1 MQSCNDVLSCI
12 AIYVPSLFE
21 AAFMVIAAAS
31 AFTALTP
38 TPADDQLVA
47 RIYKLV
53 EVMALNIGY
62 AKDKPAAG
70 GRFVPK

>member
-1 MQSCNDVLSCI
+1 MQTCNDVLSCI
-12 AIYVPSLFE
+12 AIYVPGLFE

-38 TPADDQLVA
+38 TPADDKLVA
-47 RIYKLV
+47 RIYKLI
-53 EVMALNIGY
+53 EVLALNIGY
-62 AKDKPAAG
+62 AKDTAPVG